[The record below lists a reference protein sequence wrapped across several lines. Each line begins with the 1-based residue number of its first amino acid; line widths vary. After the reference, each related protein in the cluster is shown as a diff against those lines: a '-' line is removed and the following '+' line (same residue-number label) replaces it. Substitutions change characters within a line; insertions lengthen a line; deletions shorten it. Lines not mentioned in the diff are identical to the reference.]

1 MVVILALQLLSL
13 RGDNRHDLKK
23 ALGQP
28 SLKSFFLNRLFV
40 KPAFHVTR
48 LHKVSP

>member
-13 RGDNRHDLKK
+13 CGNNRHDLKK

-28 SLKSFFLNRLFV
+28 SLKNFVLNRLLV
-40 KPAFHVTR
+40 KPAFYVTR
-48 LHKVSP
+48 LHKVIP